1 MSNASPGPPIDTAVS
16 HSARVWNYWL
26 GGKDNYEVDQIAGDK
41 VRELY
46 PDIVLL
52 ARAAREFLVRAVGFL
67 PARKES
73 ASSWTSARACRP
85 LTTRTTSPRLS
96 PRSHGSCTWTTTR

>member
-26 GGKDNYEVDQIAGDK
+26 GGKDNYEVDQMAGDK

-46 PDIVLL
+46 PDIVLSPAL
-52 ARAAREFLVRAVGFL
+52 QGSSSSARSASL

-85 LTTRTTSPRLS
+85 LTTRTRSPRLS